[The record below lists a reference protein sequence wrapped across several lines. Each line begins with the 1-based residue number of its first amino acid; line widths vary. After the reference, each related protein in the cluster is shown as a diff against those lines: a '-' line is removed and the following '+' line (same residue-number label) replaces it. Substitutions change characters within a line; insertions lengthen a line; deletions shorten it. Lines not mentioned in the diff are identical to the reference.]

1 LRFVREIKGEDLMKK
16 ISILLLLVSCCFSV
30 FGQSKRAKKQPA
42 RKKIITTQT
51 QKKEQTNVLALSNI
65 PDEEYTVYMVILGK
79 DAGMFVVTDRSSVND
94 FGGSG
99 NDLKQNFDELNP
111 ETIEDFKSKNK
122 ESSRLEKK
130 FPTKNT
136 YVLISDEEL
145 KKFFDKGLN
154 WEGFYKKYPKSG
166 GFSAFSRVGFSADG
180 KQALVFVAQSCGGLC
195 GEGNYYF
202 LKNENGEWKVIKK
215 QMTWIS

>member
-1 LRFVREIKGEDLMKK
+1 MKK
-16 ISILLLLVSCCFSV
+16 ILILILITFCVESS
-30 FGQSKRAKKQPA
+30 FGQTKKTTKKSPK
-42 RKKIITTQT
+42 KKITATQT
-51 QKKEQTNVLALSNI
+51 SKKKETTTSTSPQIT
-65 PDEEYTVYMVILGK
+65 DDEYTVYIAILGK
-79 DAGMFVVTDRSSVND
+79 DTDMFVVRDKSGVDD

-99 NDLKQNFDELNP
+99 DDLKQNFDELKP

-130 FPTKNT
+130 FPTKNN

-145 KKFFDKGLN
+145 KKFFDKRLN

-166 GFSAFSRVGFSADG
+166 GFSTISRVGFSNDG
-180 KQALVFVAQSCGGLC
+180 RQALVFVAHSCGGLC

-202 LKNENGEWKVIKK
+202 LKNNNGEWKVIKK